1 MDFAW
6 QRRDIDH
13 RAVIFTQR
21 KTTKCADTFVYAD
34 IKLAIA
40 LDTEAKRMLPTL
52 WFLGFDRREYHWT
65 RSLEYVVG
73 NISRAFPK
81 FGFLYLRPDRIIIR
95 ISLFVRSTGIL
106 GGLIA
111 LFRAFNLRL
120 FFSL

>member
-1 MDFAW
+1 
-6 QRRDIDH
+6 
-13 RAVIFTQR
+13 
-21 KTTKCADTFVYAD
+21 
-34 IKLAIA
+34 
-40 LDTEAKRMLPTL
+40 MLPTL

-81 FGFLYLRPDRIIIR
+81 FGFLYLRSDRIIIR